1 MDRFYLSQIIQKF
14 PQKKVFILIVYSM
27 KPIVCTI
34 DPIARSFAKE
44 KIIIRSIFAA
54 YKDWAKQLKITQIK
68 SLYKQ
73 AFRVCFFY
81 FCRIKLESIIETKLW
96 TAVKWD
102 MRSN

>member
-1 MDRFYLSQIIQKF
+1 
-14 PQKKVFILIVYSM
+14 M

-44 KIIIRSIFAA
+44 KKKIHSIFAA

-81 FCRIKLESIIETKLW
+81 FCLMKLESIIETKLW

-102 MRSN
+102 MQSN